1 MNSYFM
7 EETMC
12 AKENNENKKDFISSC
27 CCNGMAEMMV
37 SRPNGEINSGCFSWM
52 NKTDEKFCC
61 PGCSDSEKD
70 GNSNCCLWPFSSS
83 PAK

>member
-1 MNSYFM
+1 
-7 EETMC
+7 MC
-12 AKENNENKKDFISSC
+12 AKENNDNKKDFISSC
-27 CCNGMAEMMV
+27 CCNGMAEMMG
-37 SRPNGEINSGCFSWM
+37 SRFPNGGINSDCFSWM

-70 GNSNCCLWPFSSS
+70 GNSNCCMWPFRGS